1 MIHYK
6 ACLEKYNWSVDIY
19 VIQYKHDL
27 KYLDCIAHKYNLP
40 NKIYDKL
47 TNRLTNY
54 INSGFIFNSLHRYI
68 SR

>member
-19 VIQYKHDL
+19 VIQHKRDL
-27 KYLDCIAHKYNLP
+27 EYLDCIASKYNLP

-47 TNRLTNY
+47 TNNFNNFAASLTKVVTNPIKY
-54 INSGFIFNSLHRYI
+54 L
-68 SR
+68 

>member
-27 KYLDCIAHKYNLP
+27 EYLDCIASKYNVP
-40 NKIYDKL
+40 NKIYDK
-47 TNRLTNY
+47 
-54 INSGFIFNSLHRYI
+54 
-68 SR
+68 